1 MTTTTEPA
9 LDDTVSVDAIIGALY
24 DVISGPA
31 GERDYDRM
39 RALFRPGARLIP
51 TDPLTEAHLGG
62 EVLDPETFIDT
73 IRPVLREQPFYEVEV
88 ARRTERFGPVV
99 HLMSTY
105 ESGESVDGEPFE
117 RGVNSIQ
124 LMYKDGRWWVLTIF
138 WSIETEQQ
146 PIPAEY
152 LPEQK

>member
-1 MTTTTEPA
+1 MRTTTENA
-9 LDDTVSVDAIIGALY
+9 LADTGSVDAIIDALY

-39 RALFRPGARLIP
+39 RALFLPGARLIP
-51 TDPLTEAHLGG
+51 TDPLTEAQLGG
-62 EVLDPETFIDT
+62 EVLNPDEFIDI
-73 IRPVLREQPFYEVEV
+73 IRPVLLEQPFYEAEV

-105 ESGESVDGEPFE
+105 ESRASADGEPFE

-124 LMYKDGRWWVLTIF
+124 LMHRDGRWWVVTIL
-138 WSIETEQQ
+138 WSTE
-146 PIPAEY
+146 
-152 LPEQK
+152 K